1 VFVCA
6 KPMSD
11 LTLLS
16 GLHHFCPRNWRSTL
30 LSSVGRLYAFIV
42 LVDAAAGRVTGR
54 IFNVDSDDYS
64 LREIRGGFPNINV
77 ANVTNKI
84 SSLKLMRSGKWIK
97 CFYESCMVTAFDC
110 L

>member
-1 VFVCA
+1 MPLLLRVGFGGLVFVCA

-64 LREIRGGFPNINV
+64 LREIRGG
-77 ANVTNKI
+77 I
-84 SSLKLMRSGKWIK
+84 SQYKR
-97 CFYESCMVTAFDC
+97 C
-110 L
+110 